1 MNLQNTKLH
10 FLQKENGLGK
20 VSKTGISLHC
30 HTQFSKESLDFI
42 PFYAEKFPVIN
53 YFWKKEHAKYIK
65 REGKNINFETAY
77 WQPPLSEED
86 VYSLEKE
93 QIESLGLN
101 PIVSITDHDEIEAN
115 LRICKHTPN
124 ELAPISMEWTVPFEN
139 GFFHL
144 GIHNLPKEKAS
155 EITQILLDYT
165 FSKELPDNKRLHEI
179 FAMLNE
185 YPEILV
191 ILNHPM
197 WDIEM
202 AGEEQHKILLRR
214 FINQHLKWIHA
225 FEVNGFRSWS
235 ENKAVIEL
243 AGWLGIPLC
252 SGGDRHGCQANTIL
266 NLTDAQSFAEFAEE
280 VRKDK
285 YTELILMPEYNV
297 PLPSRQLQSFAE
309 ILNHYQHFPVGR
321 RQWFERVF
329 FDKDGEGLHPLTE
342 YGWKYGGPKW
352 LQASINVLKFLG
364 SPKFRPFYQ
373 MLRKREDVVSQ
384 LTNGKKV
391 KVNQESLLT
400 KRGRSIAHS

>member
-1 MNLQNTKLH
+1 M
-10 FLQKENGLGK
+10 
-20 VSKTGISLHC
+20 
-30 HTQFSKESLDFI
+30 
-42 PFYAEKFPVIN
+42 
-53 YFWKKEHAKYIK
+53 
-65 REGKNINFETAY
+65 
-77 WQPPLSEED
+77 
-86 VYSLEKE
+86 
-93 QIESLGLN
+93 GLN
-101 PIVSITDHDEIEAN
+101 AIVSITDHDEIEAN
-115 LRICKHTPN
+115 LRICEHTPSDI
-124 ELAPISMEWTVPFEN
+124 APISMEWTVPFEN

-144 GIHNLPKEKAS
+144 GIHNLPKEKAA

-165 FSKELPDNKRLHEI
+165 FSKEPPDNERLHEI

-185 YPEILV
+185 LPEVLI

-266 NLTDAQSFAEFAEE
+266 NLTDAQSFAEFVDE
-280 VRKDK
+280 VRNDK
-285 YTELILMPEYNV
+285 YTELVLMPEYNV

-329 FDKDGEGLHPLTE
+329 FDKDGEGLFPLTE
-342 YGWKYGGPKW
+342 YGWQNGGPQW
-352 LQASINVLKFLG
+352 LRASIGFLKFLG
-364 SPKFRPFYQ
+364 SPKLRPFYR
-373 MLRKREDVVSQ
+373 MLTKREDIVSE
-384 LTNGKKV
+384 LKGKGTGEINK
-391 KVNQESLLT
+391 ETLLT
-400 KRGRSIAHS
+400 KGGRSVAHS